1 MGFKCGIV
9 GLPNVGKSTL
19 FNALTKSSIPAENFP
34 FCTIEPNVG
43 KVPLPDPRLIDLNN
57 IVETK
62 KIIPASLDLVDIAG
76 LVKGASQGEGL
87 GNAFLSNIRE
97 MNALAHVVRCF
108 EDDNVTHV
116 DGSIDPV
123 RDAEIINLE
132 LILADLDTV
141 IKRLSKCEKLI
152 KTNDKNN
159 KIEFDLLKIIKED
172 LDSGRLINL
181 EKFNDDDQ
189 QIIKSFQLLSSK
201 PTFYIANVSDDEKSD
216 QKLKELTLFAEESGC
231 VVIPTCIKIE
241 QEIAVLEDEE
251 RQEYLELMEMDEPV
265 LNKII
270 FKGYEILGLQTY
282 FTAGPQEIRAWTI
295 KNNATAPNAAGV
307 IHTDFERGFIKAEV
321 IGFNDPES
329 IDVDVE
335 NIELGQSIRLTEIT
349 LPEGAEIPG
358 LSDET
363 DQMVISVNAPKAVEE
378 EPEVLDAE
386 EMADGESDTESESN
400 DEPEADSEGSEES

>member
-87 GNAFLSNIRE
+87 GNAFLANIRE

-141 IKRLSKCEKLI
+141 TKRLSKCEKLI

-321 IGFNDPES
+321 IGFNDYIS
-329 IDVDVE
+329 C
-335 NIELGQSIRLTEIT
+335 NGELGAKENGKLRL
-349 LPEGAEIPG
+349 EGKEYIVKDG
-358 LSDET
+358 D
-363 DQMVISVNAPKAVEE
+363 VIHFKFNV
-378 EPEVLDAE
+378 
-386 EMADGESDTESESN
+386 
-400 DEPEADSEGSEES
+400 